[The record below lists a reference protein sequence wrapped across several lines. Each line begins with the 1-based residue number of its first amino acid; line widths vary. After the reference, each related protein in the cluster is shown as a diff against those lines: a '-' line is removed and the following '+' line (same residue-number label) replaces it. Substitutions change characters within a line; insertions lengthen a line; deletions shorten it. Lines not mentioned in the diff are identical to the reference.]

1 MRLDLFILA
10 MVLMVMASCNKDDEP
25 IQPLQGVVTD
35 ENYAVA
41 ETQVIF
47 TDYRD
52 RIAKVTNTGGT
63 GVFMHNTDAANPNDK
78 TVVRINFD
86 TRYSMCLLDL
96 KEDAILT
103 MPQTNGRYQ
112 SAWFVTEEH
121 YNPMAFTSPG
131 TYTITQEE
139 VGCRYVLIIVRTQ
152 VNMTDE
158 KDMEIVTQLQKELK
172 IEQKDR
178 GSYQASHEW
187 NMDEI
192 LLMRKKYQNIANEKN
207 LTADRMFGKKG
218 TLTQE
223 EHNCGVAYGWGGF
236 TPDQAVYLSY
246 IPQNNEPCTITM
258 KDVPVAN
265 NAFWSVTIYDSDGYP
280 QGNPYNINSSF
291 ATYNEDGSA
300 TIHFGGDPNAP
311 NYLEIFPGWTFLMR
325 LYLPQEAYFNKTWKQ
340 PELVY

>member
-1 MRLDLFILA
+1 
-10 MVLMVMASCNKDDEP
+10 
-25 IQPLQGVVTD
+25 
-35 ENYAVA
+35 
-41 ETQVIF
+41 
-47 TDYRD
+47 
-52 RIAKVTNTGGT
+52 
-63 GVFMHNTDAANPNDK
+63 
-78 TVVRINFD
+78 
-86 TRYSMCLLDL
+86 MCLLDL

-152 VNMTDE
+152 VNMTDK

-280 QGNPYNINSSF
+280 QGNPYNINS
-291 ATYNEDGSA
+291 
-300 TIHFGGDPNAP
+300 
-311 NYLEIFPGWTFLMR
+311 
-325 LYLPQEAYFNKTWKQ
+325 
-340 PELVY
+340 

>member
-1 MRLDLFILA
+1 MRLNLFILA

-112 SAWFVTEEH
+112 SAWFVTEDH

-152 VNMTDE
+152 VNMTDK

-192 LLMRKKYQNIANEKN
+192 LLMRKKYQNIYP
-207 LTADRMFGKKG
+207 MF
-218 TLTQE
+218 
-223 EHNCGVAYGWGGF
+223 W
-236 TPDQAVYLSY
+236 
-246 IPQNNEPCTITM
+246 
-258 KDVPVAN
+258 
-265 NAFWSVTIYDSDGYP
+265 
-280 QGNPYNINSSF
+280 
-291 ATYNEDGSA
+291 
-300 TIHFGGDPNAP
+300 
-311 NYLEIFPGWTFLMR
+311 
-325 LYLPQEAYFNKTWKQ
+325 
-340 PELVY
+340 